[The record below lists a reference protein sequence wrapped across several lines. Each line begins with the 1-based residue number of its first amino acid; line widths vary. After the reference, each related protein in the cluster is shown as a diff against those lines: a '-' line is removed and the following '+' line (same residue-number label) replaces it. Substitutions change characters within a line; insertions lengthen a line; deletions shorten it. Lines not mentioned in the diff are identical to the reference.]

1 MTITDEQRTVSEQPA
16 ACPVNHGA
24 RSCPAADMDLWDF
37 DMFQRQEHH
46 AALEQ
51 LRETDPGIHWIDEG
65 EQGSGYW
72 AITRHA
78 HLKEVN
84 RRADVFSSNH
94 SGTQMRDPDL
104 RSKVSR
110 FALDQTLIDMDPPRH
125 TRYRKLVN
133 RGFTPRMI
141 GLLEDYLQ
149 NRTDMILDA
158 VVEDGR
164 CDFVRNVS
172 AELPLQAI
180 AEMMGIPVEDRSKV
194 FDWTNA
200 MVGNEDPEFVKSRE
214 DIDNAAAELF
224 GYSHKLQTER
234 RSTPSDD
241 IVTTLLS
248 ADIDGEA
255 LSELEFDMFFL
266 ILCVAGNETTRNS
279 ITRGMMA
286 FFDFGDQW
294 EKFVADPDRH
304 MDTAVEEI
312 VRWATPVLY
321 FRRQALSDYE
331 LGGVKIAAGDKVLMW
346 HTSANRDPR
355 AFEDPW
361 RFDIERTPNDHVGFG
376 GGGPHYC
383 LGASLARM
391 EIRLTFREIA
401 RRMPDIRLDGRPDYL
416 RSNFIGGVKRLPV
429 AYTPSPSYNTVP
441 LHRLGSAAG
450 VSGTVGYGGHIERT
464 AP

>member
-1 MTITDEQRTVSEQPA
+1 MTIAEERLAV
-16 ACPVNHGA
+16 CPVDHSNGL
-24 RSCPAADMDLWDF
+24 CPAADVDLWDF
-37 DMFQRQEHH
+37 DLFQRQEHH
-46 AALEQ
+46 AVLER
-51 LRETDPGIHWIDEG
+51 LRETDPGIHWVNEGDE
-65 EQGSGYW
+65 GSGYW
-72 AITRHA
+72 AITRQA

-84 RRADVFSSNH
+84 RRADVFSSSH
-94 SGTQMRDPDL
+94 SGTQMRDPGQ
-104 RSKVSR
+104 REGISGIASEH
-110 FALDQTLIDMDPPRH
+110 TLIDMDPPRH

-149 NRTDMILDA
+149 NRIDIILDQ
-158 VVEDGR
+158 VVDKGR
-164 CDFVRNVS
+164 CDFVRSIS

-180 AEMMGIPVEDRSKV
+180 AEMMGIPIEDRSKV

-200 MVGNEDPEFVKSRE
+200 MIGSEDPEFVKSRD
-214 DIDNAAAELF
+214 DILQAAAELF
-224 GYSHKLQTER
+224 GYSHQLQTER

-255 LSELEFDMFFL
+255 LTELEFDMFFL

-294 EKFVADPDRH
+294 EKFTADPDLH

-312 VRWATPVLY
+312 VRWATPVMY

-331 LGGVKIAAGDKVLMW
+331 IGGVKIAAGDKVLMW
-346 HTSANRDPR
+346 HVAANRDPR

-383 LGASLARM
+383 LGTSLAKM

-401 RRMPDIRLDGRPDYL
+401 RRMPDIHLDGRPDYL

-429 AYTPSPSYNTVP
+429 AYTPSPSHNTVP

-450 VSGTVGYGGHIERT
+450 VSGTVGYGGHVER
-464 AP
+464 AAS

>member
-1 MTITDEQRTVSEQPA
+1 MAATDEQPTG
-16 ACPVNHGA
+16 CPVDHGVA
-24 RSCPAADMDLWDF
+24 QCPASGVDLWDF

-46 AALEQ
+46 AVLET

-65 EQGSGYW
+65 DKGSGYW
-72 AITRHA
+72 AITRQA

-84 RRADVFSSNH
+84 RRADVFSSGH
-94 SGTQMRDPDL
+94 SGTQMRDPAHRIHDSGIVSDL
-104 RSKVSR
+104 
-110 FALDQTLIDMDPPRH
+110 TLIDMDPPRH
-125 TRYRKLVN
+125 TRYRRLVS

-141 GLLEDYLQ
+141 GLLGDYLR
-149 NRTDMILDA
+149 NRTDIILDR
-158 VVEDGR
+158 VVEAGR
-164 CDFVRNVS
+164 CDFVRDVS

-200 MVGNEDPEFVKSRE
+200 MVGAEDPELVKSRD
-214 DIDNAAAELF
+214 DILGAAAELF
-224 GYSHKLQTER
+224 GYSHKLQVER
-234 RSTPSDD
+234 RTTPADD

-266 ILCVAGNETTRNS
+266 LLCVAGNETTRNS

-286 FFDFGDQW
+286 FFDHPDQW

-304 MDTAVEEI
+304 METAVEEI
-312 VRWATPVLY
+312 VRWATPVMY
-321 FRRQALSDYE
+321 FRRQALRDHE
-331 LGGVKIAAGDKVLMW
+331 VGGVRISAGDKVLIW
-346 HTSANRDPR
+346 HVAANRDPR

-376 GGGPHYC
+376 GGGPHFC

-391 EIRLTFREIA
+391 EIRLMFREIA
-401 RRMPDIRLDGRPDYL
+401 RRMPDIGLDGDPDFL

-429 AYTPSPSYNTVP
+429 AYTPSPSRDTAP
-441 LHRLGSAAG
+441 LHRLGAAAG
-450 VSGTVGYGGHIERT
+450 VSGTAGFGGQVERT
-464 AP
+464 TP

>member
-1 MTITDEQRTVSEQPA
+1 MTITEDQPTG
-16 ACPVNHGA
+16 CPVDHGA
-24 RSCPAADMDLWDF
+24 KQCPASGVDLWDF

-46 AALEQ
+46 AVLER
-51 LRETDPGIHWIDEG
+51 LRETDPGIHWVDEG
-65 EQGSGYW
+65 DKGMGYW
-72 AITRHA
+72 AVTRQA

-94 SGTQMRDPDL
+94 SGTQMRDPDQ
-104 RSKVSR
+104 RSKKSR

-141 GLLEDYLQ
+141 ALLEDYLQ
-149 NRTDMILDA
+149 NRTDIILDN
-158 VVEDGR
+158 VVEEGR
-164 CDFVRNVS
+164 CDFVRNIS

-180 AEMMGIPVEDRSKV
+180 AEMMGIPIEDRARV

-200 MVGNEDPEFVKSRE
+200 MIGSEDPEFVRSRE
-214 DIDNAAAELF
+214 DIDRAAAELF
-224 GYSHKLQTER
+224 GYSHQLQTER
-234 RSTPSDD
+234 RDNPSDD

-294 EKFVADPDRH
+294 EKFVADPDQH

-312 VRWATPVLY
+312 VRWASPVVC
-321 FRRQALSDYE
+321 FRRQALSDYDI
-331 LGGVKIAAGDKVLMW
+331 GGVRIAAGDKVVMF
-346 HTSANRDPR
+346 HVAANRDPR
-355 AFEDPW
+355 AFDDPW

-401 RRMPDIRLDGRPDYL
+401 RRIPDIRRDGEPDYL
-416 RSNFIGGVKRLPV
+416 RSNFIAGVKRLPV
-429 AYTPSPSYNTVP
+429 AYTPSPSYNTES

-450 VSGTVGYGGHIERT
+450 VSGTVGYGGHVERS
-464 AP
+464 AS

>member
-1 MTITDEQRTVSEQPA
+1 MTVTEERAT
-16 ACPVNHGA
+16 ACPVDHGTGH
-24 RSCPAADMDLWDF
+24 CPAGDIDLWDF
-37 DMFQRQEHH
+37 DMFKSQDHH
-46 AALEQ
+46 EALGW
-51 LRETDPGIHWIDEG
+51 LRDTDPGIHWIDEG
-65 EQGSGYW
+65 GRGSGYW
-72 AITRHA
+72 AITRQA
-78 HLKEVN
+78 HLKELN

-94 SGTQMRDPDL
+94 SGTQMRDPDQ
-104 RSKVSR
+104 RNKVSR
-110 FALDQTLIDMDPPRH
+110 YAIDQTLIDMDPPRH

-149 NRTDMILDA
+149 NRTDIILDQ
-158 VVEDGR
+158 VVERGR
-164 CDFVRNVS
+164 CDLVRNIS

-200 MVGNEDPEFVKSRE
+200 MIGSEDPEFVRSRE
-214 DIDNAAAELF
+214 DIDRAATELF
-224 GYSHKLQTER
+224 TYSHQLQMER
-234 RSTPSDD
+234 RLTPSDD

-266 ILCVAGNETTRNS
+266 VLCVAGNETTRNS

-286 FFDFGDQW
+286 FLDFPDQW
-294 EKFVADPDRH
+294 EKFVSDPDRY

-312 VRWATPVLY
+312 VRWASPVMY

-331 LGGVKIAAGDKVLMW
+331 IGGVKIAAGDKVLLW
-346 HTSANRDPR
+346 YVAANRDPR

-401 RRMPDIRLDGRPDYL
+401 RRMPDIHLDGEPDYL

-429 AYTPSPSYNTVP
+429 AYTPSSSYNTVP

-450 VSGTVGYGGHIERT
+450 VSGTVGYGGHVERT
-464 AP
+464 TS

>member
-1 MTITDEQRTVSEQPA
+1 MTITEGRVT
-16 ACPVNHGA
+16 ACPVDHGA
-24 RSCPAADMDLWDF
+24 GRGPAADVDLWDF

-46 AALEQ
+46 EVLAR
-51 LRETDPGIHWIDEG
+51 LRETDPGIHWVDEG
-65 EQGSGYW
+65 DKGSGYW
-72 AITRHA
+72 AVTRHA

-94 SGTQMRDPDL
+94 SGTQMRDPDQ
-104 RSKVSR
+104 RSQKSR
-110 FALDQTLIDMDPPRH
+110 FALDQMLIDMDPPRH

-141 GLLEDYLQ
+141 ALLEDYLQ
-149 NRTDMILDA
+149 NRTDIILDR
-158 VVEDGR
+158 VVEQGR
-164 CDFVRNVS
+164 CDFVRNIS

-200 MVGNEDPEFVKSRE
+200 MIGSEDPEFVRGRE
-214 DIDNAAAELF
+214 DIDRAAAELF
-224 GYSHKLQTER
+224 GYSHRLQTER
-234 RSTPSDD
+234 RNEPSDD

-255 LSELEFDMFFL
+255 LSELEFDMFFV

-304 MDTAVEEI
+304 METAVEEI
-312 VRWATPVLY
+312 VRWASPVLC
-321 FRRQALSDYE
+321 FRRQALSDYDI
-331 LGGVKIAAGDKVLMW
+331 GGVRIAAGDKVVMF
-346 HTSANRDPR
+346 HVSANRDPR

-401 RRMPDIRLDGRPDYL
+401 RRMPDIHLDGEPDYL
-416 RSNFIGGVKRLPV
+416 RSNFIAGVKRLPV
-429 AYTPSPSYNTVP
+429 AYTPSPSYNTAA

-450 VSGTVGYGGHIERT
+450 VSGTVGYGGHVER
-464 AP
+464 AVS

>member
-1 MTITDEQRTVSEQPA
+1 MTVTDAEPA
-16 ACPVNHGA
+16 ACPVDHGA
-24 RSCPAADMDLWDF
+24 HSCPAADADFWDIDL
-37 DMFQRQEHH
+37 FQRQEHH
-46 AALEQ
+46 EVLER
-51 LRETDPGIHWIDEG
+51 LRETDPGIHWVDERG
-65 EQGSGYW
+65 QGSGYW

-84 RRADVFSSNH
+84 RRADVFSSTH
-94 SGTQMRDPDL
+94 SGTQMRDPDRRKGESGIMPDL
-104 RSKVSR
+104 
-110 FALDQTLIDMDPPRH
+110 TLIDMDPPRH
-125 TRYRKLVN
+125 TRYRRLVN

-141 GLLEDYLQ
+141 SLLEDYLQ
-149 NRTDMILDA
+149 NRTDIILDNVA
-158 VVEDGR
+158 ERGR
-164 CDFVRNVS
+164 CDFVRDIA

-200 MVGNEDPEFVKSRE
+200 MIGVEDPEFVKSRD
-214 DIDNAAAELF
+214 DILTAAAELF
-224 GYSHKLQTER
+224 GYSHQLQMDR
-234 RSTPSDD
+234 RDTPGDD

-255 LSELEFDMFFL
+255 LSEIEFDMFFL
-266 ILCVAGNETTRNS
+266 LLCVAGNETTRNS

-286 FFDFGDQW
+286 FFDFPDQW
-294 EKFVADPDRH
+294 EKFVADPDRY
-304 MDTAVEEI
+304 METAVEEI
-312 VRWATPVLY
+312 VRWATPVMY

-331 LGGVKIAAGDKVLMW
+331 IGGVKIAEGDKLVFW
-346 HTSANRDPR
+346 HVAANRDPR

-361 RFDIERTPNDHVGFG
+361 RFDIERDPNDHVGFG

-391 EIRLTFREIA
+391 EIRLMFREIA
-401 RRMPDIRLDGRPDYL
+401 RRLPDVRRAGEPDYL

-429 AYTPSPSYNTVP
+429 AYTPSASYDTAS

-450 VSGTVGYGGHIERT
+450 VSGTVGFGGHVERT
-464 AP
+464 AS

>member
-1 MTITDEQRTVSEQPA
+1 MMITDEAMIAGGRRA
-16 ACPVNHGA
+16 GCPVDHAAGP
-24 RSCPAADMDLWDF
+24 CPAEGVDLWDL

-46 AALEQ
+46 EVLER
-51 LRETDPGIHWIDEG
+51 LRETDPGIHWVHEG
-65 EQGSGYW
+65 DRGSGYW
-72 AITRHA
+72 AVTRHG
-78 HLKEVN
+78 HFKDVN

-94 SGTQMRDPDL
+94 SGTQMRDPAPSDTF
-104 RSKVSR
+104 SK
-110 FALDQTLIDMDPPRH
+110 FARDHLLIDMDPPRH

-141 GLLEDYLQ
+141 GLLENYLQ
-149 NRTDMILDA
+149 NRTDIILDR
-158 VVEDGR
+158 VVERGR
-164 CDFVRNVS
+164 CDFVRDIA

-180 AEMMGIPVEDRSKV
+180 AEMMGIPIEDRTKV
-194 FDWTNA
+194 FDWTNTLI
-200 MVGNEDPEFVKSRE
+200 GHEDPEFAESRE
-214 DIDNAAAELF
+214 HVHRASAELF
-224 GYSHKLQTER
+224 DYSHRLQMQR
-234 RSTPSDD
+234 RSMPSDD

-255 LSELEFDMFFL
+255 LTELEFDMFFL

-286 FFDFGDQW
+286 FLDFGAEW
-294 EKFVADPDRH
+294 EKFTADPDRH

-312 VRWATPVLY
+312 VRWASPVVC

-331 LGGVKIAAGDKVLMW
+331 IGGVRIAAGDKVLMW
-346 HTSANRDPR
+346 HAAANRDPR
-355 AFEDPW
+355 AFQDPW

-391 EIRLTFREIA
+391 EIRLMFREIA
-401 RRMPDIRLDGRPDYL
+401 SRMPDIRLDGEPDYL
-416 RSNFIGGVKRLPV
+416 RSNFIAGVKHLPV
-429 AYTPSPSYNTVP
+429 AYTPSPSHNTAP

-450 VSGTVGYGGHIERT
+450 ASGTVGYGGHIERPT
-464 AP
+464 

>member
-1 MTITDEQRTVSEQPA
+1 MTIADEELR
-16 ACPVNHGA
+16 CPVDHGA
-24 RSCPAADMDLWDF
+24 GRCPARDIDLWDF

-46 AALEQ
+46 EALGR
-51 LRETDPGIHWIDEG
+51 LRDTDPGIHWVDEG
-65 EQGSGYW
+65 DRGPGYW
-72 AITRHA
+72 AITRQA

-94 SGTQMRDPDL
+94 SGTQMRDPD
-104 RSKVSR
+104 RGDTVSR
-110 FALDQTLIDMDPPRH
+110 FSRDHTMIDMDPPRH

-149 NRTDMILDA
+149 NRTDIILDQ
-158 VVEDGR
+158 VVEQGR
-164 CDFVRNVS
+164 CDFVRSIS

-180 AEMMGIPVEDRSKV
+180 AEMMGIPIEDRSRV
-194 FDWTNA
+194 FDWTNTFI
-200 MVGNEDPEFVKSRE
+200 GNEDPEFVKSHD
-214 DIDNAAAELF
+214 DIERAAAELF
-224 GYSHKLQTER
+224 GYSHQLQMDR
-234 RSTPSDD
+234 RSRLSDD

-255 LSELEFDMFFL
+255 LTELEFDMFFL

-286 FFDFGDQW
+286 FFDFPDQW

-304 MDTAVEEI
+304 METAVEEI
-312 VRWATPVLY
+312 VRWATPVMN
-321 FRRQALSDYE
+321 FRRQALADYE
-331 LGGVKIAAGDKVLMW
+331 IDGVRIAAGDKVVMW
-346 HTSANRDPR
+346 HVAANRDPL

-361 RFDIERTPNDHVGFG
+361 RFDIERDPNDHIGFG
-376 GGGPHYC
+376 GGGPHFC

-401 RRMPDIRLDGRPDYL
+401 RRMPDIHLDGQPDYL

-429 AYTPSPSYNTVP
+429 AYTPSRSYNTVP

-450 VSGTVGYGGHIERT
+450 ASGTVGFGGHVERS

>member
-1 MTITDEQRTVSEQPA
+1 MTVTEERAT
-16 ACPVNHGA
+16 ACPVDHGA
-24 RSCPAADMDLWDF
+24 ARCPASGVNLWDF
-37 DMFQRQEHH
+37 DLFQRQDHH
-46 AALEQ
+46 AVLER
-51 LRETDPGIHWIDEG
+51 LRETDPGIHWVDEG
-65 EQGSGYW
+65 DRGSGYW
-72 AITRHA
+72 AITRQA

-84 RRADVFSSNH
+84 RRADVFSSGH
-94 SGTQMRDPDL
+94 SGTQMRDPDQRL
-104 RSKVSR
+104 NVSG
-110 FALDQTLIDMDPPRH
+110 FATNMTLIDMDPPRH

-141 GLLEDYLQ
+141 SLLEDYLQ
-149 NRTDMILDA
+149 NRTDIILDN
-158 VVEDGR
+158 VVEKGR
-164 CDFVRNVS
+164 CDFVRDIS

-180 AEMMGIPVEDRSKV
+180 AEMMGIAIEDRAKV

-200 MVGNEDPEFVKSRE
+200 MVGGEDPEFVKSRD
-214 DIDNAAAELF
+214 DILQAAAELF
-224 GYSHKLQTER
+224 GYSHQLQTER

-248 ADIDGEA
+248 ADIDGQA
-255 LSELEFDMFFL
+255 LTELEFDMFFL
-266 ILCVAGNETTRNS
+266 VLCVAGNETTRNS

-294 EKFVADPDRH
+294 EKFVSDPDRY
-304 MDTAVEEI
+304 METAVEEI
-312 VRWATPVLY
+312 VRWASPVMY

-331 LGGVKIAAGDKVLMW
+331 IDGVKITAGDKVLLW
-346 HTSANRDPR
+346 YVGANRDPR

-391 EIRLTFREIA
+391 EIRLMFREIA
-401 RRMPDIRLDGRPDYL
+401 RRMPDIHLDGRPDFL

-429 AYTPSPSYNTVP
+429 AYTPSPSYDTVP

-450 VSGTVGYGGHIERT
+450 VSGTVGYGGHVERT
-464 AP
+464 AS

>member
-1 MTITDEQRTVSEQPA
+1 MTVTEERVT
-16 ACPVNHGA
+16 ACPVDHGA
-24 RSCPAADMDLWDF
+24 GLCPAAGTDLWDF
-37 DMFQRQEHH
+37 DMFQRQDHH
-46 AALEQ
+46 EALAR
-51 LRETDPGIHWIDEG
+51 LRETAPGIHWIDEG
-65 EQGSGYW
+65 DKGPGYW
-72 AITRHA
+72 AITRQA

-84 RRADVFSSNH
+84 RRADVFSSSH
-94 SGTQMRDPDL
+94 SGTQMRDPD
-104 RSKVSR
+104 RREWASGI
-110 FALDQTLIDMDPPRH
+110 ANDHTLIDMDPPRH

-141 GLLEDYLQ
+141 NLLEDYLQ
-149 NRTDMILDA
+149 NRTDIILDR
-158 VVEDGR
+158 VVEKGR
-164 CDFVRNVS
+164 CDFVRDIS

-180 AEMMGIPVEDRSKV
+180 AEMMGIPVEDRSRV

-200 MVGNEDPEFVKSRE
+200 MVGGEDPEFVKSRD
-214 DIDNAAAELF
+214 DILAAAADLF
-224 GYSHKLQTER
+224 GYSHQLQMER
-234 RSTPSDD
+234 RGTPSDD

-286 FFDFGDQW
+286 FLDFSAQW
-294 EKFVADPDRH
+294 ERFVSDPDRH
-304 MDTAVEEI
+304 METAVEEI
-312 VRWATPVLY
+312 VRWATPVMY

-331 LGGVKIAAGDKVLMW
+331 IGGVKIAAGDKVLMW
-346 HTSANRDPR
+346 HVAANRDPR

-391 EIRLTFREIA
+391 EIRLMFREIA
-401 RRMPDIRLDGRPDYL
+401 RRMPDIRLDGEPDYL

-429 AYTPSPSYNTVP
+429 AYTPSPSRHTES

-450 VSGTVGYGGHIERT
+450 VSGTAGYGGQVER
-464 AP
+464 AAS

>member
-1 MTITDEQRTVSEQPA
+1 MTITEEHVT
-16 ACPVNHGA
+16 ACPVDQGA
-24 RSCPAADMDLWDF
+24 GLCPAADVDLWDF
-37 DMFQRQEHH
+37 DMFKRQDHH
-46 AALEQ
+46 EVLAG

-65 EQGSGYW
+65 DNGPGYW
-72 AITRHA
+72 AITRQA

-94 SGTQMRDPDL
+94 SGTQMRDPDR

-149 NRTDMILDA
+149 NRIDIILDR
-158 VVEDGR
+158 VVEKGG
-164 CDFVRNVS
+164 CDFVRDIS

-180 AEMMGIPVEDRSKV
+180 AEMMGIPIEDRSKV
-194 FDWTNA
+194 FDWTNT
-200 MVGNEDPEFVKSRE
+200 MIGSEDPEFVRSRE
-214 DIDNAAAELF
+214 DIDRAAAELF
-224 GYSHKLQTER
+224 GYSHQLQTAR
-234 RSTPSDD
+234 RSIPSDD

-286 FFDFGDQW
+286 FLEFRDQW
-294 EKFVADPDRH
+294 EKFVADPDRY
-304 MDTAVEEI
+304 METAVDEI
-312 VRWATPVLY
+312 VRWATPVMY
-321 FRRQALSDYE
+321 FRRQALADYE
-331 LGGVKIAAGDKVLMW
+331 IDGVRIAAGDKVVMW
-346 HTSANRDPR
+346 HVAANRDPR

-391 EIRLTFREIA
+391 EIRVTFREIA
-401 RRMPDIRLDGRPDYL
+401 RRMPDIHLDGEPDYL

-429 AYTPSPSYNTVP
+429 AYIPSPSHNTVP

-450 VSGTVGYGGHIERT
+450 VSGTVGFGGHVER
-464 AP
+464 AAS

>member
-1 MTITDEQRTVSEQPA
+1 MTVTEERAT
-16 ACPVNHGA
+16 ACPVDHGA
-24 RSCPAADMDLWDF
+24 GLCPAADIDLWDF

-46 AALEQ
+46 KVLEQ
-51 LRETDPGIHWIDEG
+51 LRETDPGIHWVDEG
-65 EQGSGYW
+65 GKGMGYW
-72 AITRHA
+72 AITRQA

-84 RRADVFSSNH
+84 RRADVFSSSH
-94 SGTQMRDPDL
+94 SGTQMRDPEQRLHD
-104 RSKVSR
+104 SGIVP
-110 FALDQTLIDMDPPRH
+110 ALTLIDMDPPRH
-125 TRYRKLVN
+125 TRYRRLVS

-141 GLLEDYLQ
+141 HLLEDYLQ
-149 NRTDMILDA
+149 NRTDIILDR
-158 VVEDGR
+158 VVEKGR
-164 CDFVRNVS
+164 CDFVRDIS

-200 MVGNEDPEFVKSRE
+200 MVGSEDPEFIKSRD
-214 DIDNAAAELF
+214 DILQAAAELF
-224 GYSHKLQTER
+224 GYSHQLQTDR
-234 RSTPSDD
+234 RATPSDD

-248 ADIDGEA
+248 ADLDGQA
-255 LSELEFDMFFL
+255 LTELEFDMFFL

-286 FFDFGDQW
+286 FLEFGDQW
-294 EKFVADPDRH
+294 AKFAADPDRY
-304 MDTAVEEI
+304 METAVEEI
-312 VRWATPVLY
+312 VRWASPVMY
-321 FRRQALSDYE
+321 FRRQALADYE
-331 LGGVKIAAGDKVLMW
+331 IGGIKIAAGDKVIMW
-346 HTSANRDPR
+346 HVAANRDPR

-391 EIRLTFREIA
+391 EVRLMFRELA
-401 RRMPDIRLDGRPDYL
+401 RRMPDIRLDGEPDYL

-429 AYTPSPSYNTVP
+429 AYSPSPSHDTES

-450 VSGTVGYGGHIERT
+450 VSGTTGYGGNVERAT
-464 AP
+464 S